1 MPNSQHKL
9 RPVAAIKIHADYAG
23 TADYTRI
30 SEWAQLDLQSI
41 QHRDYFGHLSI
52 FTALCITPTC
62 LKTLFRLR
70 SETLHLGTLYWK
82 LFFLQFHYSIEQ
94 DRKYIV
100 SNEWY
105 VRDLNNKSQTF
116 YQWSTEGLNICSKP
130 KVFTICPSA
139 LATKVLG

>member
-1 MPNSQHKL
+1 MWV
-9 RPVAAIKIHADYAG
+9 RY
-23 TADYTRI
+23 
-30 SEWAQLDLQSI
+30 
-41 QHRDYFGHLSI
+41 LSI
-52 FTALCITPTC
+52 SVYCNLKLFTALCITPTC

-116 YQWSTEGLNICSKP
+116 YQWSTEGYCATETRFWYLESRSNFSIGIRAETFFLISNFLMFFCLLGDVNFKGLKLNIDLRK
-130 KVFTICPSA
+130 
-139 LATKVLG
+139 